1 MSFTRGGAEPS
12 YFPATAPCI
21 LFSSSTSQHPP
32 TSFAKSLHRN
42 FFVPLHI
49 RVRTV
54 LSVVRPINSFAS
66 HDRQTNKQTNQQH
79 PTTHILSLT
88 LQEVR
93 LISCLR
99 AADLVIVD
107 LITSNPIPLHS
118 LSALRSPVLPRMYL
132 SLRDP
137 RYVRFRIS
145 TTNAMARSLV

>member
-32 TSFAKSLHRN
+32 TSFANSHHRN

-54 LSVVRPINSFAS
+54 LSVVRPIKSFAS
-66 HDRQTNKQTNQQH
+66 HDRQTNKPTNNTL
-79 PTTHILSLT
+79 TTHILSLT